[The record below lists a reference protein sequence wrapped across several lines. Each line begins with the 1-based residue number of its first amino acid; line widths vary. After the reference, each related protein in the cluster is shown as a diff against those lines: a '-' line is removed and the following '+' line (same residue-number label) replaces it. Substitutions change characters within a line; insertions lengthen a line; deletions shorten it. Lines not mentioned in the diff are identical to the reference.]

1 MKGYNC
7 KKLCLIFLVLFCLF
21 LNSCKSP
28 ENIIQRTSDVDFS
41 SPKNMQVS
49 YNEYI
54 YNISLSLNEK
64 TLLIE
69 FIDGENLLCGAN
81 IQLTEN
87 NYQINYNDII
97 FCGDKSQLINSFLP
111 CVIYDFIFSFED
123 KIILNSYDKEKACF
137 FIKKEVNGFF
147 VTLECYETENDKFY
161 SMEIK

>member
-1 MKGYNC
+1 
-7 KKLCLIFLVLFCLF
+7 
-21 LNSCKSP
+21 
-28 ENIIQRTSDVDFS
+28 
-41 SPKNMQVS
+41 MQVS

-111 CVIYDFIFSFED
+111 CVIYDFIFSFEE
-123 KIILNSYDKEKACF
+123 KILLDSYDKEKECF
-137 FIKKEVNGFF
+137 YLKKNINDYFI
-147 VTLECYETENDKFY
+147 TLECYEAEDKKLY